1 MILSKLQNL
10 ASISMILPNYETN
23 LLNFGKYMWIVYK
36 TAVKHSVTRCQS
48 QLHISFYKMEIIKE
62 CEGLTPIII
71 WFLAVES
78 PRKILKR
85 RDGQPSADFQSST
98 LSIHNSPVRLVST

>member
-10 ASISMILPNYETN
+10 ALISMILPNFETN
-23 LLNFGKYMWIVYK
+23 LLNFGKYVSFAYK
-36 TAVKHSVTRCQS
+36 TAVKHSVTSCQS
-48 QLHISFYKMEIIKE
+48 QLLIGFYKMEIIKE

-71 WFLAVES
+71 WFLAVEN

-85 RDGQPSADFQSST
+85 RDRQPSADFQSST
-98 LSIHNSPVRLVST
+98 LSEHNSPVRLVST